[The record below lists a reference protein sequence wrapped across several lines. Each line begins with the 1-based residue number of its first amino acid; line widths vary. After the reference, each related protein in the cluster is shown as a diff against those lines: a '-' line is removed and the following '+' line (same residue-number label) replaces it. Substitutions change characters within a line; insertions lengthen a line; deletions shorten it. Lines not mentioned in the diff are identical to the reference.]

1 MKKFNELF
9 LDLDG
14 VMFDFDGGVKKITGK
29 LPHELDKREMW
40 KRINSTPNFFFNL
53 DLLPRAME
61 MYRYIKT
68 LEMTHDV
75 KTRILT
81 GLPSM
86 TGSADQKRRAV
97 AQYID
102 QDLEVIVLPSKNKV
116 LHAKPNAILIDDRE
130 EMTSPWSRQ
139 GGFAILHRSVDET
152 IEILKATFP

>member
-1 MKKFNELF
+1 MKKINEIF

-14 VMFDFDGGVKKITGK
+14 VMFDFDGGVKRITGK
-29 LPHELDKREMW
+29 FPHELDKREMW
-40 KRINSTPNFFFNL
+40 KRINSTRDFFFNL

>member
-1 MKKFNELF
+1 MKKFNEIF

-14 VMFDFDGGVKKITGK
+14 VMFDFDGGVKRITGK
-29 LPHELDKREMW
+29 FPHELDKREMW
-40 KRINSTPNFFFNL
+40 KRINSTRDFFFNL

-97 AQYID
+97 AQCID
-102 QDLEVIVLPSKNKV
+102 QDLEVIVLPSKDKV
-116 LHAKPNAILIDDRE
+116 LHAKPNAILIDDRD
-130 EMTSPWSRQ
+130 EMTSPWSRA

-152 IEILKATFP
+152 IEILKATFL

>member
-1 MKKFNELF
+1 MKKFNEIF

-14 VMFDFDGGVKKITGK
+14 VMFDFDGGVKRITGK
-29 LPHELDKREMW
+29 FPHELDKREMW
-40 KRINSTPNFFFNL
+40 KRINSTRDFFFNL